1 MKFLYYCEKNNE
13 YCVGTANIN
22 IDDIIKLALNGRMEC
37 SLMELGVP
45 IRKLLPENHNEYGNK
60 LIVCIDLLNEKV
72 NMERWGYSTFKNEY
86 IKEEV
91 EDFRISKAE
100 TEKLVAFAEI
110 ALKRYNYERSENL

>member
-13 YCVGTANIN
+13 YCVETANIN

>member
-1 MKFLYYCEKNNE
+1 MKFLYYYKKDNE
-13 YCVGTANIN
+13 YYVGTANIN

-45 IRKLLPENHNEYGNK
+45 IRKLLPENHNEHGNK

>member
-13 YCVGTANIN
+13 YCVETANIN

-45 IRKLLPENHNEYGNK
+45 IHKLLPADHNEYGNK

-72 NMERWGYSTFKNEY
+72 DVERWGYSIFKNEY
-86 IKEEV
+86 IREEV